1 MHGHYYSAA
10 ASLKTI
16 CLDLHAKVYACTL
29 IHTHNHMIFYYVMRI
44 TASAWFALGIDL
56 DLTKEDNEE
65 AKRFQQSIQTFIR
78 SVDYMVQAIPIYKI
92 YPTKKY
98 TEAKESLAAVRL
110 LGRKYVERNR
120 TAIEKRLR
128 EGGSTHDG
136 LSLIEQWMIEG
147 NMSEEQCII
156 SALDMFAAG
165 VDTVS
170 VGLCMLHE
178 YHQFAFT
185 F

>member
-1 MHGHYYSAA
+1 MHDHYYGAA

-16 CLDLHAKVYACTL
+16 SIDLHAKVYACTL
-29 IHTHNHMIFYYVMRI
+29 IHTHITYLLCDVHY

-110 LGRKYVERNR
+110 LRRKYVERNR